1 MDIVSLMICWRVCS
15 CGLVIGCLFVVV
27 GVYVGSPAMMMSM
40 PSGRAAAMLFGVMS
54 VGASGKRV
62 SHWFMAVSGSCA
74 GYC

>member
-1 MDIVSLMICWRVCS
+1 
-15 CGLVIGCLFVVV
+15 
-27 GVYVGSPAMMMSM
+27 MMMSM

-62 SHWFMAVSGSCA
+62 SQWFMAVSGSCA